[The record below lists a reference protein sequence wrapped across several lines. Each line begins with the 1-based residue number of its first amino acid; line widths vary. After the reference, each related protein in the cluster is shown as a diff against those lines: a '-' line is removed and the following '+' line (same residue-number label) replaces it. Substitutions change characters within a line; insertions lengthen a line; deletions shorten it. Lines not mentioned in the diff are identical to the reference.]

1 MSKDLNLKTLP
12 ADLLQSFHKLGR
24 YAVITFIVFLA
35 IIYSFLLFRINTLTA
50 AEPTDEA
57 IAQAQTPRI
66 DQKIVDQLL
75 DLKDNSVS
83 VNTLFEDARSN
94 PFQE

>member
-1 MSKDLNLKTLP
+1 MSKDINLKTLP
-12 ADLLQSFHKLGR
+12 ADLANSFHKLGR

-35 IIYSFLLFRINTLTA
+35 VIYSFLLFRINTLTA
-50 AEPTDEA
+50 AEPSDEA
-57 IAQAQTPRI
+57 IAQTQTPRI

-75 DLKDNSVS
+75 ELKDNNVT
-83 VNTLFEDARSN
+83 VQALFEDARSN

>member
-12 ADLLQSFHKLGR
+12 ADLSQSFHKLGR

-57 IAQAQTPRI
+57 VAQARTPRI
-66 DQKIVDQLL
+66 DPKIVDQLL
-75 DLKDNSVS
+75 DLKENNVS
-83 VNTLFEDARSN
+83 VQTLFEEARSN